1 MGRWLWRCLRGLG
14 RLLYLVPLCLL
25 IVVNLGYLA
34 YNAHYYDRIYRGV
47 SVLGVE
53 LGGLT
58 PGQALQRLRETL
70 GPERLPD
77 VAVVA
82 GDRATYLSMVDLGGE
97 LDLVQAVADAY
108 ALGRNGTLLPD
119 VTMRL
124 RLLWQ
129 GYGLAPSFQVD
140 EAAAELALRP
150 VARAET
156 NPSRRSRLVVSGL
169 QASVRAA
176 QTGRQLD
183 IAQTTEAIVRTVQ
196 EALGPSGWRATPRA
210 RALLHGRHSGGD
222 GLALAPVAVPVAF
235 TEDAPPLAEVSGA
248 YEAVS
253 ALLASPLRLT
263 WRTVDGE
270 AAPGWLIDEATLAS
284 WLTLS
289 TEANG
294 EPRVALDP
302 QAVAVLA
309 AELQAQID
317 RPAVSGRYGYD
328 PETQQLIEIAAE
340 QVGFALDVPATIALI
355 NGAAFSGQ
363 HTIALPVATIAPPVS
378 AAELRSMLP
387 LDLLGEGTTQFVGS
401 TAERQAN
408 IVTAAR
414 VFDGALVAAGE
425 TFSFLH
431 LLGPVNRATGYA
443 DAWVIYADRTELGPG
458 GGVCQVST
466 TCFRAAYGSGLPI
479 VERHPHAYRVSW
491 YEPPVGLDATVFEP
505 AIDLRFTNDYAG
517 PLLIS
522 VEVDE
527 QAQTLAFRFYGHS
540 DGRVVTLGDPETS
553 NPQPAPEP
561 VYEADATLA
570 PGQQVLVERAHDGL
584 DVLIVR
590 TITWPNGAEQQ
601 EELRSE
607 YAPWP
612 ARYRV
617 GAQEAETT
625 D

>member
-1 MGRWLWRCLRGLG
+1 MRWLWRWLRGLG
-14 RLLYLVPLCLL
+14 RLLYLAPLSLL

-53 LGGLT
+53 LGGLS
-58 PGQALQRLRETL
+58 PGEALQRLRETL
-70 GPERLPD
+70 GAERLPD
-77 VAVVA
+77 VAIVA
-82 GDRATYLSMVDLGGE
+82 GDRTTYISMVDLGGQV
-97 LDLVQAVADAY
+97 DLMQAVADAY
-108 ALGRNGTLLPD
+108 ALGRSGALLPD

-129 GYGLAPSFQVD
+129 GYSVVPSFQVD
-140 EAAAELALRP
+140 EASAELALRP

-176 QTGRQLD
+176 ETGRQLD
-183 IAQTTEAIVRTVQ
+183 IDQTTEVIVRTVQ
-196 EALGPSGWRATPRA
+196 KSLGPSGWRATPRA
-210 RALLHGRHSGGD
+210 LALLHGRHSGGD
-222 GLALAPVAVPVAF
+222 GLAMAPVIVPVAF

-253 ALLASPLRLT
+253 ALLASPLRLSWST
-263 WRTVDGE
+263 GGEE
-270 AAPGWLIDEATLAS
+270 AAPGWLIDQATLAS

-289 TEANG
+289 TEGNG

-302 QAVAVLA
+302 QAVAALA
-309 AELQAQID
+309 AELEAQIN
-317 RPAVSGRYGYD
+317 RPAVSGRYGYAPD
-328 PETQQLIEIAAE
+328 TQQLIELAAE
-340 QVGFALDVPATIALI
+340 QVGYALDVPATISLI
-355 NGAAFSGQ
+355 NDAAFSEQ
-363 HTIALPVATIAPPVS
+363 HTVALPVATIAPPVS

-414 VFDGALVAAGE
+414 IFDGALVAAGE

-431 LLGPVNRATGYA
+431 ILGPVNRATGYA

-458 GGVCQVST
+458 GGVCQVAT
-466 TCFRAAYGSGLPI
+466 TCFRAAYWAGLPI

-491 YEPPVGLDATVFEP
+491 YEPPVGLDASVFEP
-505 AIDLRFTNDYAG
+505 AIDLRFTNDYAA

-527 QAQTLAFRFYGHS
+527 QAQTLAFRFYGRS
-540 DGRVVTLGDPETS
+540 DGRKVTLSNPETS

-561 VYEADATLA
+561 VYEADATL
-570 PGQQVLVERAHDGL
+570 GEGEQVLVERAHDGL

-590 TITWPNGAEQQ
+590 TVTWPNGDEQRD
-601 EELRSE
+601 ELRSE

-617 GAQEAETT
+617 GAQEAEAP